1 MQKTTFAQRVAAYL
15 DQYKAANP
23 QGGQFISVDP
33 DGDGKK
39 QAIFVTDSGKV
50 NPKSDSPGYWSDFKQ
65 GQVKSGKGKK
75 QERDSPGQLGTFDDP
90 FTGKFRRKPEKQRRL
105 DDSTPQPEAE
115 DAVPDWLEDDEPEAT
130 KRKRL
135 PPGFRDRA
143 VGRFLPEDATKD
155 ELLELLDVANDVVA
169 ERTQQIQAGQ
179 DALRQ
184 VFGDATKLT
193 GAQSKAR
200 AASDVSSI
208 PGFDEAVAELES
220 SGGWKNDQ
228 SSIHDLVAYLP
239 PGSINWARGSG
250 GEIPAEQVVL
260 EALRMPLPQPPKP
273 YDMEVLSE
281 AYERMAGTDQPDE
294 RSKEERDRDK
304 QYSDLM
310 RQANEAAD
318 EDDWQLYD
326 DIKTQIAELFPETVS
341 EEVDDFS
348 AMTFR
353 DAVARYAGQL
363 GLWDD
368 EFTGKFRTKGDKQ
381 ERLFDGAGKTWKDQ
395 PRKKKGEKGGGQW
408 TKGSSP
414 TTPKMEAARAKL
426 QAKQNTLGY
435 DSRKSQRRKIR
446 DAIKK
451 YGTREELEAAE
462 PGTLTQQEW
471 LLARALKEE
480 KKRLATLNGKTEGDK
495 FLQRVHQNF
504 ENESLAD
511 VAGEWWQGIQNDRP
525 GFKAAAK
532 RHGLDPKEK
541 FYSMDVHA
549 ALPWLGN
556 TKHESL
562 DQDMP
567 VKTLAFWLT
576 NQKQGWM
583 ASEQISEMMKEHR
596 RQVMKAVKRG
606 EDVPE
611 GAYEKYRESPW
622 VPADQREKKK
632 KSVTASATVE
642 GIKQTDTFR
651 LRATLGRKL
660 KTAANKYVD
669 KERKKFLAGYEK
681 MTQEIDKRQEAIDE
695 FVDVEGKKIDR
706 SDYEAGKKF
715 QEKYLE
721 MKQELSDLRDKQYT
735 ALTDWIKT
743 LPSNRRR
750 AEGKPPAINI
760 QYGSTVPDHIK
771 DRVAKAVQTLETWSG
786 GALADHNVSY
796 GVTKKNRSFARGASI
811 NMNPGQVIQGI
822 LLHELGHTIDSE
834 TDQGRKT
841 KAFEAAAIQKHK
853 TRWVGGGCEA
863 DEVGSKNGFM
873 SAYTGKYYNAP
884 DASEVLSMGIQ
895 ALHEKPVRFAKESPD
910 HFNFTIASLRGLL

>member
-1 MQKTTFAQRVAAYL
+1 MPKITFSQRVAAYL

-39 QAIFVTDSGKV
+39 QAIFVTDSGKI
-50 NPKSDSPGYWSDFKQ
+50 NPKSDSPGYWKDFKQ
-65 GQVKSGKGKK
+65 GQVKPGKGKK
-75 QERDSPGQLGTFDDP
+75 QDRDSPGQLGTFDDP
-90 FTGKFRRKPEKQRRL
+90 FTGKFKRKPEKQRKL
-105 DDSTPQPEAE
+105 EDSVPEPPGDE
-115 DAVPDWLEDDEPEAT
+115 EIPDWLEDDEQVKT

-135 PPGFRDRA
+135 PPGFRDRV

-155 ELLELLDVANDVVA
+155 ELLELLDVANEVVS
-169 ERTQQIQAGQ
+169 ERTQMIQAGQ

-184 VFGDATKLT
+184 VFGDAGKLT
-193 GAQSKAR
+193 GAQSQAR
-200 AASDVSSI
+200 SASDASSI
-208 PGFDEAVAELES
+208 RGFDEAVAELAS

-228 SSIHDLVAYLP
+228 SAIHDLVAYLP
-239 PGSINWARGSG
+239 PGAISWARDSG

-260 EALRMPLPQPPKP
+260 EALRMPLPQPPKA
-273 YDMEVLSE
+273 YDLDVLSE
-281 AYERMAGTDQPDE
+281 AYERMTGTEEPDE

-310 RQANEAAD
+310 RQANDAAAD
-318 EDDWQLYD
+318 DDWDLYD
-326 DIKTQIAELFPETVS
+326 DIKAQVAELFPETVTES
-341 EEVDDFS
+341 VDEFS

-353 DAVARYAGQL
+353 EAVARYAGQL

-381 ERLFDGAGKTWKDQ
+381 ERLFDGKGKAWKDQ

-408 TKGSSP
+408 TKGNSP
-414 TTPKMEAARAKL
+414 TTPKMESAREKL
-426 QAKQNTLGY
+426 KAKQNTIGY
-435 DSRKSQRRKIR
+435 EPRKDKRRKIK

-451 YGTREELEAAE
+451 YGTREELEAAD

-471 LLARALKEE
+471 LLARVLKEE
-480 KKRLATLNGKTEGDK
+480 KARLATLNGKTEGDK
-495 FLQRVHQNF
+495 FLQRVHQNI
-504 ENESLAD
+504 EKESMAK
-511 VAGEWWQGIQNDRP
+511 VASEWWEGIENDRP

-532 RHGLDPKEK
+532 RHGLNPKEY
-541 FYSMDVHA
+541 FYSNDVYN

-556 TKHESL
+556 TMHESL

-567 VKTLAFWLT
+567 VKGIAFWLT
-576 NQKQGWM
+576 NQKAGWA
-583 ASEQISEMMKEHR
+583 ASEQISEMLKEHR
-596 RQVMKAVKRG
+596 RKVMQAVKRG

-632 KSVTASATVE
+632 ESVTASATVE

-681 MTQEIDKRQEAIDE
+681 LTKEIDKKQEAMDE
-695 FVDVEGKKIDR
+695 HLKMEV
-706 SDYEAGKKF
+706 SDSDFEVWKEWRA
-715 QEKYLE
+715 KYDS
-721 MKQELSDLRDKQYT
+721 MKQDLSDERDKQYT

-760 QYGSTVPDHIK
+760 KYGSTVPDFVK
-771 DRVAKAVQTLETWSG
+771 DRVADAVQTLETWSG
-786 GALADHNVSY
+786 GALADHTVNY
-796 GVTKKNRSFARGASI
+796 ATTDKNRSFARGASI
-811 NMNPGQVIQGI
+811 NMNPGQVMKGI
-822 LLHELGHTIDSE
+822 LLHELGHTLDSE

-853 TRWVGGGCEA
+853 TKWVGGGTRA

-873 SAYTGKYYNAP
+873 SAYTGKYYGSA

-895 ALHEKPVRFAKESPD
+895 ALHEKPIAFAKASPD